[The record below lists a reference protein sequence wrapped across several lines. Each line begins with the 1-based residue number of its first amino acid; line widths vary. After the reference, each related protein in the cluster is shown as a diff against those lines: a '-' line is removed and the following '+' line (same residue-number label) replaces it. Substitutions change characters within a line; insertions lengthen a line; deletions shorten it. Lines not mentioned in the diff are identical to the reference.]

1 MNHVR
6 IHVYQRLCKGD
17 RQAQKQARRIKHYW
31 RLFLQDQTNLNTD
44 EYYEGRYFHRIVN
57 SVTILD
63 LMLAY
68 DEELSATYNH
78 IQALKYAYN
87 QKDFK
92 RFFRLLNL
100 RSEGLSHYTVHRCH
114 VLARYQKGI
123 RLGFQQEF
131 SNGQTEGFNN
141 RIKLIKRV
149 AFGYRCFE
157 TFRTRVYL
165 IMGKQIQVS

>member
-6 IHVYQRLCKGD
+6 IHVYQRLRKGD

-57 SVTILD
+57 SVTILE

-78 IQALKYAYN
+78 IQVIT
-87 QKDFK
+87 FK
-92 RFFRLLNL
+92 
-100 RSEGLSHYTVHRCH
+100 H
-114 VLARYQKGI
+114 
-123 RLGFQQEF
+123 
-131 SNGQTEGFNN
+131 
-141 RIKLIKRV
+141 
-149 AFGYRCFE
+149 
-157 TFRTRVYL
+157 
-165 IMGKQIQVS
+165 